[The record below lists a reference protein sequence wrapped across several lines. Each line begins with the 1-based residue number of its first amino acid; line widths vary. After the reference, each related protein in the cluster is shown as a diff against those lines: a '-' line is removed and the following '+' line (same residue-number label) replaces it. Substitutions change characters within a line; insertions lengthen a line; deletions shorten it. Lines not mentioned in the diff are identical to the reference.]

1 MDGLG
6 RTLVALVV
14 AAAIIGL
21 IGFAR
26 GEPGRG
32 EPGQTP
38 TARVGLFAG

>member
-6 RTLVALVV
+6 RSLLALVV

-26 GEPGRG
+26 GEPDRDQTA
-32 EPGQTP
+32 QTP

>member
-6 RTLVALVV
+6 RSLLALVA

-21 IGFAR
+21 IAFAR
-26 GEPGRG
+26 GEPGRN
-32 EPGQTP
+32 ETAQTP